1 MRLARVALAV
11 AALTVVAVSAGHAQE
26 AGWGIRTRALAILPN
41 ADATKGID
49 AKVKSDLTFEVDITR
64 YFSPLLSAEL
74 ILATAGHEVELN
86 GTSAG
91 SANILPPT
99 LLLQVHPVRTGS
111 FRPYLGAGV
120 NVTYFYA
127 KSGGLDD
134 LDLGTLRARAGGG
147 GHPHRVARQ
156 LQPRPR
162 QVRAH
167 QDQGGEQR
175 HGGHHPH
182 DQPAGDRR
190 GLRLQVLSAG
200 GSWWSRPGVAAPGR
214 WRSHLPPCAGGA

>member
-1 MRLARVALAV
+1 MRLARVAVAV
-11 AALTVVAVSAGHAQE
+11 AALSLAVVSAAHAQE
-26 AGWGIRTRALAILPN
+26 AKWGIRTRALAILPN

-49 AKVKSDLTFEVDITR
+49 AEVKADLTFEVDITR

-86 GTSAG
+86 GASAG

-134 LDLGTLRARAGGG
+134 LDLGTSFG
-147 GHPHRVARQ
+147 
-156 LQPRPR
+156 
-162 QVRAH
+162 
-167 QDQGGEQR
+167 
-175 HGGHHPH
+175 
-182 DQPAGDRR
+182 PAGQVGADILIGSR
-190 GLRLQVLSAG
+190 GSFNLDAKYALIKTKVENNGTEVTTLTIN
-200 GSWWSRPGVAAPGR
+200 PLVIGVGF
-214 WRSHLPPCAGGA
+214 GYKF